1 MKTTRLSK
9 KGKIVIFL
17 CISVLILGGAFFAK
31 DLPMFKEVT
40 EGKLNFNT
48 KAEKPVNSTEENNN
62 VASNDRPVINV
73 SLDEW
78 IGWKSVLDA
87 NGGLTTQKGSIYD
100 KLGINVKISIIND
113 ATQSS
118 NALINGSLDGAGY
131 TINRYAFLYP
141 KFMEAEVPVKM
152 PYITNYSSGGDG
164 IIAKAGINR
173 IEDLVDKKIGVPRFS
188 EAQTLVEWLLTKSS
202 LDAKQVEKIR
212 KNMVYFETPDEAAK
226 AFFAGQVD
234 AAATWQPYLSQ
245 AQETTGAKLLFST
258 KVATNLILDGIVFR
272 QDYLDNN
279 KEDVQK
285 FIQGALEAYDMYTT
299 EFTPIKESMPL
310 FATETDENIVAMS
323 MDATLADF
331 NENKKLLKGTAQ
343 SLFED
348 MSNIWLALDENAMP
362 NDSLDAFDATII
374 QPLGEKFTV
383 VKNEDVKFTQEQRE
397 TAEKQSNNDALLTQR
412 LTINFE
418 TGSASIKPDSYKSL
432 NEFAKTASL
441 LNGAIIQVE
450 GNTDSVGDDKGNE
463 KLSFDRAKSVV
474 TYLQYQDLES
484 TRFVIKGNGE
494 KNPVASNDTE
504 EGKSQNR
511 RTDIFFKVVD

>member
-9 KGKIVIFL
+9 KGKILIFVFL
-17 CISVLILGGAFFAK
+17 SVLILGGAFFAK
-31 DLPMFKEVT
+31 DLPMFKNVAN
-40 EGKLNFNT
+40 GKLNFKTASKNLPDSNV
-48 KAEKPVNSTEENNN
+48 EKIE
-62 VASNDRPVINV
+62 DRPVINL

-78 IGWKSVLDA
+78 IGWKSILDA

-100 KLGINVKISIIND
+100 KLGINVNISIIND

-118 NALINGSLDGAGY
+118 NALINGSLDAAGY

-141 KFMEAEVPVKM
+141 KFIDAKVPVKM
-152 PYITNYSSGGDG
+152 PYITNYSSGGD
-164 IIAKAGINR
+164 GINR

-188 EAQTLVEWLLTKSS
+188 EAQTLVEWLLAKSS
-202 LDAKQVEKIR
+202 LNDGQVEKIR

-258 KVATNLILDGIVFR
+258 DVATNLILDGIVFR

-279 KEDVQK
+279 RDGVQK
-285 FIQGALEAYDMYTT
+285 FIEGALKAYDMYTT
-299 EFTPIKESMPL
+299 QFTPIKVSMPL

-323 MDATLADF
+323 ADATLADF
-331 NENKKLLKGTAQ
+331 HENKNLLKGTAQ

-348 MSNIWLALDENAMP
+348 MSNIWIALGENAMP
-362 NDSLDAFDATII
+362 NDSLDAFDASVI
-374 QPLGEKFTV
+374 QPLGEKFTEI
-383 VKNEDVKFTQEQRE
+383 KNKEMKFTEEQRKTTQEQ
-397 TAEKQSNNDALLTQR
+397 SNSDALLTQR

-418 TGSASIKPDSYKSL
+418 TGSTSIKPESYKAL

-441 LNGAIIQVE
+441 LNGSIIQVE
-450 GNTDSVGDDKGNE
+450 GNTDSVGDDKANE

-484 TRFVIKGNGE
+484 TRFIIKGNGE
-494 KNPVASNDTE
+494 ANPIASNDNE
-504 EGKSQNR
+504 EGGAQNR